1 MLSLSV
7 GSAWAQDDAFMTEAK
22 AYIETVTA
30 PVTEWTG
37 PTTGPKA
44 QPDKLVIYVSDDQR
58 NGGAQGRRRRRRGSG
73 QGDRLGVPPPRR
85 PGRGPRRALRR

>member
-1 MLSLSV
+1 M
-7 GSAWAQDDAFMTEAK
+7 DEAK

-58 NGGAQGRRRRRRGSG
+58 NGGAQRRRRRRQGSG
-73 QGDRLGVPPPRR
+73 RGDRLGVPPARR
-85 PGRGPRRALRR
+85 PGRARRPAPRR